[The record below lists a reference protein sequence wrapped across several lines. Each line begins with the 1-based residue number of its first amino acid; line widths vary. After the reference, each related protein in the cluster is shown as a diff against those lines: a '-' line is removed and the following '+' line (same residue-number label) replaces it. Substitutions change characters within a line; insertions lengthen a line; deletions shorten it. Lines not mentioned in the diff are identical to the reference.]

1 MALSKCPRCGNEN
14 KWGNKKCSSCGF
26 DMEHYI
32 NTLVKNTQE
41 MNTEEQKSYIYE
53 HVELPIP
60 PKAPAR
66 ENKSIS
72 EKIKFHRKEII
83 YLSVGIL
90 DLLIVILDFSMFLLI
105 ISILCIIGGIST
117 WYNSNQDEKSTQD
130 QYTRLKINYE
140 YAIRNPKQYK
150 TVMTDVILKEVQTV
164 SQKRAIEYRKQ
175 EKKKFYSQPLIP
187 CPACGKE
194 ISSDAETCIH
204 CGYPLKRM
212 LIKEGYRTEGKKT
225 APMPPLVKCP
235 KCGSTSIATQE
246 RGWDINWG
254 NWGATSKKNL
264 CQNCGYTWWPGKK
277 K

>member
-1 MALSKCPRCGNEN
+1 MALSKCPKCGDEN
-14 KWGNKKCSSCGF
+14 KWGSRKCSSCGF
-26 DMEHYI
+26 DMEQYI

-41 MNTEEQKSYIYE
+41 MSTEEQKNYIYE

-130 QYTRLKINYE
+130 QYTRLKIN
-140 YAIRNPKQYK
+140 
-150 TVMTDVILKEVQTV
+150 
-164 SQKRAIEYRKQ
+164 
-175 EKKKFYSQPLIP
+175 
-187 CPACGKE
+187 
-194 ISSDAETCIH
+194 
-204 CGYPLKRM
+204 
-212 LIKEGYRTEGKKT
+212 
-225 APMPPLVKCP
+225 
-235 KCGSTSIATQE
+235 
-246 RGWDINWG
+246 
-254 NWGATSKKNL
+254 
-264 CQNCGYTWWPGKK
+264 
-277 K
+277 